1 MSPGPFLLPDALVLG
16 AGGVVG
22 EAWITGVLAGLEE
35 SAGLDFRDCEY
46 LAGTSAGSIVAA
58 NLAAGRSP
66 RRPGTSRRE
75 GEQAP
80 ADERDEP
87 GPVQALARATLRWGL
102 AMGNPLVMRAVPLAG
117 PAQALSRAAL
127 LRVLPEGNVP
137 LDGLRRGIDSLG
149 VRFDGR
155 LRVATVAARS
165 GRRVVFGAP
174 GAPAASVADAVAA
187 SCAIPGYFRP
197 VEIGGRQY
205 VDGGVWSPSNLD
217 VAPVGADARV
227 LCLNPTAA
235 LTGGV
240 SPLGPLGAAVRAT
253 AALEATA
260 ARTRGAK
267 VRIISPDRDA
277 TQAIGGRFMDP
288 RRSDGALAAG
298 YQQGLAA
305 GSG

>member
-1 MSPGPFLLPDALVLG
+1 MSPAPFLLPDALVLG
-16 AGGVVG
+16 AGGVAG

-80 ADERDEP
+80 ADERAEP
-87 GPVQALARATLRWGL
+87 GAVQALARATVRWTL
-102 AMGNPLVMRAVPLAG
+102 ALGNPVAMRAVPLVG

-127 LRVLPEGNVP
+127 LAVLPRGQVS
-137 LDGLRRGIDSLG
+137 LDGMRREIDSLG
-149 VRFDGR
+149 ARFDGR
-155 LRVATVAARS
+155 LRVAAVARRN

-174 GAPAASVADAVAA
+174 GAPRATVAEAVAA

-197 VEIGGRQY
+197 IEIGGREY
-205 VDGGVWSPSNLD
+205 VDGGTWSPSNLD
-217 VAPVGADARV
+217 IAPVGADARV

-235 LTGGV
+235 LSGGTT
-240 SPLGPLGAAVRAT
+240 PLGALGAAVRAT
-253 AALEATA
+253 AAIEATA
-260 ARTRGAK
+260 LRTRGAK
-267 VRIISPDRDA
+267 VRILSPDRGA
-277 TQAIGGRFMDP
+277 AQAIGGRFMDP
-288 RRSDGALAAG
+288 SRSDRALAAG
-298 YQQGLAA
+298 YEQGLAA
-305 GSG
+305 GRG